1 MSNFLNLGYSSLNDL
16 VTIHATDITSET
28 LTTNKINANDIVLSG
43 TIQNGSNVI
52 SFNEQY
58 QFVDVNHNMHCF
70 GNFLLDYQNQTYN
83 VGQMLLQGG
92 GGGGGNPYP
101 SITYDSATGVTTFSG
116 PLDFQSQSISS
127 NAIINEDTFMTISG
141 GIQNVSSSKIY
152 STQQHFQ
159 SNIRLDAALLLSNG
173 NTTISNSELST
184 LSGISSNI
192 QTQLSN
198 RVSKTGIET
207 ISDVKTFSSPPV
219 MSGASISSGSIPIT
233 SVSGTAC
240 NLSSAQTLAGQKS
253 FSSSPLFLANCLL
266 NGSLLLNNNT
276 LTVTNAQLQRIPD
289 IGTLNTKTTNIS
301 FVSNTTSVSNS
312 LSSSV
317 FTFSSSING
326 FSSANFNNAIDFSRT
341 LTSDSQ
347 SQHDAT
353 LAIATPAL
361 AASTANTAALAVI
374 TTTTLPAMSLLITG
388 NTNGIAA
395 NTESI
400 NTLNQ
405 KTTGISYNNTTS
417 ITSIA
422 STCSLNTL
430 RLTTLNSG
438 LTQDEN
444 QPVVFIGQTRFRNGV
459 RISDGFG
466 FDVSGNGDFGGSLT
480 SNAGF
485 TCNGTNANINT
496 TNLTVNALSTVNN
509 DMTIA
514 STKKLVLKNIV
525 PHNLDNIFIG
535 GETAAY
541 STYTTNF
548 NTKAV
553 FNEPLNT
560 YSSVNFGTNAFRN
573 SLTSYNDTFSV
584 DATTSATLTSASI
597 AVNAPTVNIGT
608 NQGIGAAN
616 SITLGSL
623 SSISFINLNGIVNA
637 PLGITTSSIF
647 SQW

>member
-1 MSNFLNLGYSSLNDL
+1 MSNFLNLGYSNLNDL
-16 VTIHATDITSET
+16 VSIHATDITTET
-28 LTTNKINANDIVLSG
+28 LTTNKINANDVVLSG

-58 QFVDVNHNMHCF
+58 QFVDINHNMHVY
-70 GNFLLDYQNQTYN
+70 GTLLLDYQNQTYN

-92 GGGGGNPYP
+92 GGGGGNLYP
-101 SITYDSATGVTTFSG
+101 SITYDSQTGVTTFTG
-116 PLDFQSQSISS
+116 QLDFQIQSISS
-127 NAIINEDTFMTISG
+127 NAIINNNDFMTISG

-159 SNIRLDAALLLSNG
+159 SNIRLDGSLLLQNAA
-173 NTTISNSELST
+173 TTISNLELSQ
-184 LSGISSNI
+184 LSGISANI
-192 QTQLSN
+192 QTQISN
-198 RVSKTGIET
+198 RVSKTGNET
-207 ISDVKTFSSPPV
+207 IDGIKTFSSPPV
-219 MSGASISSGSIPIT
+219 MSGGSITTGSIPIT
-233 SVSGTAC
+233 AVAGTAVALSGTQII
-240 NLSSAQTLAGQKS
+240 SGQKQFTS
-253 FSSSPLFLANCLL
+253 TPLMQNISISGSMFLANL
-266 NGSLLLNNNT
+266 T
-276 LTVTNAQLQRIPD
+276 VTVTNAQLQRIPD
-289 IGTLNTKTTNIS
+289 IGSLNTKTTNIS
-301 FVSNTTSVSNS
+301 FASNTTTISNT

-317 FTFSSSING
+317 FTVSSSING
-326 FSSANFNNAIDFSRT
+326 YSAANFNNAIDFSRT
-341 LTSDSQ
+341 LTSSSQ

-374 TTTTLPAMSLLITG
+374 TTTTLPAMSALIT
-388 NTNGIAA
+388 A
-395 NTESI
+395 NTTAITNVEDDVVS
-400 NTLNQ
+400 LSQ
-405 KTTGISYNNTTS
+405 KTTQISYNNTTS
-417 ITSIA
+417 ITTIGA
-422 STCSLNTL
+422 TCSLNTL

-444 QPVVFIGQTRFRNGV
+444 QPVVFIGTTRFRNGV

-466 FDVSGNGDFGGSLT
+466 FDVSGNGAFDGSLT
-480 SNAGF
+480 SNAGL

-509 DMTIA
+509 DMTIS

-584 DATTSATLTSASI
+584 DASTSATITSASI

-608 NQGIGAAN
+608 NQGVAAAN
-616 SITLGSL
+616 VINIGSV
-623 SSISFINLNGIVNA
+623 SSISFINLNGVVSC
-637 PLGITTSSIF
+637 PFGITSTNIF
-647 SQW
+647 TQW

>member
-1 MSNFLNLGYSSLNDL
+1 MTANL
-16 VTIHATDITSET
+16 
-28 LTTNKINANDIVLSG
+28 
-43 TIQNGSNVI
+43 
-52 SFNEQY
+52 
-58 QFVDVNHNMHCF
+58 
-70 GNFLLDYQNQTYN
+70 
-83 VGQMLLQGG
+83 
-92 GGGGGNPYP
+92 
-101 SITYDSATGVTTFSG
+101 
-116 PLDFQSQSISS
+116 
-127 NAIINEDTFMTISG
+127 
-141 GIQNVSSSKIY
+141 
-152 STQQHFQ
+152 
-159 SNIRLDAALLLSNG
+159 
-173 NTTISNSELST
+173 
-184 LSGISSNI
+184 
-192 QTQLSN
+192 
-198 RVSKTGIET
+198 
-207 ISDVKTFSSPPV
+207 
-219 MSGASISSGSIPIT
+219 
-233 SVSGTAC
+233 
-240 NLSSAQTLAGQKS
+240 
-253 FSSSPLFLANCLL
+253 LL

-289 IGTLNTKTTNIS
+289 IGNINTKLTNVS
-301 FVSNTTSVSNS
+301 FGSNVTSVSNT

-317 FTFSSSING
+317 FTVSSSING
-326 FSSANFNNAIDFSRT
+326 FSAANFNTAIDFSRT
-341 LTSDSQ
+341 LTSSSQ

-400 NTLNQ
+400 NGLNQ

-422 STCSLNTL
+422 STCSLNVL

-444 QPVVFIGQTRFRNGV
+444 QPVVFIGTTRFRNGV

-466 FDVSGNGDFGGSLT
+466 FDVSGNGEFGGSVT
-480 SNAGF
+480 CNSGF
-485 TCNGTNANINT
+485 TCNGTNANIST
-496 TNLTVNALSTVNN
+496 TNLTVNSLSTFSN
-509 DMTIA
+509 DMTIS

-560 YSSVNFGTNAFRN
+560 YSSVIFGSNAFR
-573 SLTSYNDTFSV
+573 SPLTSYNDTFSV
-584 DATTSATLTSASI
+584 DASTSATITSANI
-597 AVNAPTVNIGT
+597 AVNSPAINIGA

-616 SITLGSL
+616 TINIGSV
-623 SSISFINLNGIVNA
+623 SSISFINLNGVVSC
-637 PLGITTSSIF
+637 PFGISSTNIF
-647 SQW
+647 TQW